1 MADQK
6 SEIRYLTAPSID
18 TKKKK
23 YCRFKKSGIKYI
35 DYKDPEFLKKF
46 LWMNDLSTFDPIIEW
61 NTNIW
66 LIGDHLSLTCILF
79 CVANLLYSWMTMR
92 QQRDQMVGQQAEQMK
107 MMDASRRRYIMS
119 IWSLVFVIRLPLHR
133 FLPRK
138 RLLRCCVLR

>member
-46 LWMNDLSTFDPIIEW
+46 LNEQGKILATSHYRYFLEVSASCSTGCQESPSFG
-61 NTNIW
+61 T
-66 LIGDHLSLTCILF
+66 S
-79 CVANLLYSWMTMR
+79 S
-92 QQRDQMVGQQAEQMK
+92 
-107 MMDASRRRYIMS
+107 IM
-119 IWSLVFVIRLPLHR
+119 
-133 FLPRK
+133 
-138 RLLRCCVLR
+138 